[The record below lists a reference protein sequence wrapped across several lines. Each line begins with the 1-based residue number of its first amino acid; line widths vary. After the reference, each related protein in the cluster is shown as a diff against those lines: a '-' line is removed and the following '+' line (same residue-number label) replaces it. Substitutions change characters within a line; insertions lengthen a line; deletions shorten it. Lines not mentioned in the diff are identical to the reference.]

1 VPAALEVRRQIE
13 PEVRREHAKL
23 LAAERRVD
31 LLAIPHVVLAF
42 VALRVRVEARV
53 ISALR
58 RLHLAQ
64 HPAGGLA
71 RHARIQRIAAGERGL
86 CVDGE
91 QLGVVVQHFLEVRDH
106 PVLVHRVAAE
116 TPAELIVDAALG
128 HAAQGERR
136 HVQRLQIGLGRCR
149 AGLPAAQQ
157 PGERL
162 WVRELRRTAEAAV
175 LRIEAARELRA
186 AGFERRGGEL
196 AVGAG
201 GRRIELGEC
210 GEQRV
215 TLRPELAGML
225 AVPGGDAQQY
235 VAERRQSEAGFLRKV
250 RPAEERPLPFV
261 RQEHGERP
269 AATALR
275 EHLLRDLVDAVD
287 VGTLLAID
295 FDVDEVVVED
305 ARGGFVFEALFMEDR
320 APMA

>member
-1 VPAALEVRRQIE
+1 MPPSAMR
-13 PEVRREHAKL
+13 
-23 LAAERRVD
+23 RRV
-31 LLAIPHVVLAF
+31 
-42 VALRVRVEARV
+42 
-53 ISALR
+53 
-58 RLHLAQ
+58 
-64 HPAGGLA
+64 
-71 RHARIQRIAAGERGL
+71 
-86 CVDGE
+86 
-91 QLGVVVQHFLEVRDH
+91 
-106 PVLVHRVAAE
+106 
-116 TPAELIVDAALG
+116 
-128 HAAQGERR
+128 
-136 HVQRLQIGLGRCR
+136 
-149 AGLPAAQQ
+149 
-157 PGERL
+157 
-162 WVRELRRTAEAAV
+162 
-175 LRIEAARELRA
+175 RA
-186 AGFERRGGEL
+186 AGFERCGGEL

-305 ARGGFVFEALFMEDR
+305 ARGGFVFEALFMEDV
-320 APMA
+320 APMTGGVTHAQMNRFVFPARALERLGLPRIPLDGIVSVLA